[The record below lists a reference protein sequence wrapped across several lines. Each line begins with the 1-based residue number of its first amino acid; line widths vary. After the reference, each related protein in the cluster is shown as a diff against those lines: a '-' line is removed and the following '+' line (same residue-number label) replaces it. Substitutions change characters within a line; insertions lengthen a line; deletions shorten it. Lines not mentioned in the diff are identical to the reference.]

1 MIRKGIVSGLV
12 LLVLLSGCGL
22 RNRDPQPSE
31 TQTSALDQLSASLT
45 DLEVFQSN
53 QDDLTDDDL
62 VGE

>member
-22 RNRDPQPSE
+22 RNRDPQPRE
-31 TQTSALDQLSASLT
+31 TQTSVLNQLSAGLT